1 MHETPASEEEDTRD
15 FTLRETE
22 RLKFITGRSTEAEQ
36 ETAVVKTS
44 KKEKKGEKAREKD
57 EEEAEEEKE
66 EELTPA
72 QQLLEHYLK
81 MEDEVLVKMG
91 LRQPKVE
98 ERRKSSLG
106 GDRRK
111 SSINPAS
118 LMKGF
123 LKP

>member
-22 RLKFITGRSTEAEQ
+22 RLKFITGRSVGT
-36 ETAVVKTS
+36 
-44 KKEKKGEKAREKD
+44 
-57 EEEAEEEKE
+57 EEEAKKDEKKDQKSDKEQSEEVEVEEKKE
-66 EELTPA
+66 EELTPGEKLYNHYM
-72 QQLLEHYLK
+72 QL
-81 MEDEVLVKMG
+81 EDEVLIKMG
-91 LRQPKVE
+91 LRQAKVE

-111 SSINPAS
+111 SSTAAV
-118 LMKGF
+118 MKGF